1 MTPAATAE
9 HKVIG
14 QGTARGQRKN
24 PVAGN
29 AVKSATK
36 ATNAQEEEAQGKK
49 VQSVVGHALTAATQ
63 TIWSIVAKC
72 TLPAG

>member
-1 MTPAATAE
+1 MTPAATVE

-29 AVKSATK
+29 AAKSVTK
-36 ATNAQEEEAQGKK
+36 AANAQEEDA
-49 VQSVVGHALTAATQ
+49 
-63 TIWSIVAKC
+63 
-72 TLPAG
+72 